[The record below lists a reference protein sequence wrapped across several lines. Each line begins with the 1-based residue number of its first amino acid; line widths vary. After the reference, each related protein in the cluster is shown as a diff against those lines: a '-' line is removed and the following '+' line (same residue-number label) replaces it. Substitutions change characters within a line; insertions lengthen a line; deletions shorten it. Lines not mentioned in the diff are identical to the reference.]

1 MNNIVKT
8 EFDTGDG
15 RIVEIETGRLARQ
28 AHGSCVVKVGN
39 TMILATVVS
48 SYDAKDGVDFLPL
61 SVDYQEKLQMIGHFG
76 LGFYSRLN
84 WIIPNGCAPSKT
96 ETKKYFVI
104 AQSENKT

>member
-48 SYDAKDGVDFLPL
+48 GYDAKDGVDFLPL
-61 SVDYQEKLQMIGHFG
+61 SVDYQENSLQ
-76 LGFYSRLN
+76 
-84 WIIPNGCAPSKT
+84 
-96 ETKKYFVI
+96 
-104 AQSENKT
+104 